1 MRKRDLTRLLIENT
15 VDRALRD
22 MERDAHRSLRNLVDL
37 ALTFSK
43 GTFERHFL
51 TLCRSMLEN
60 ETSPYYQLLDRALR
74 TCDRQTL
81 KTFGIN
87 VGYEACSKGP
97 GASGRLRLPKASM
110 SPGPSPYRP
119 GARACPGSICSDW

>member
-60 ETSPYYQLLDRALR
+60 ETSPYYQLLVRALR

-81 KTFGIN
+81 KTFGIT
-87 VGYEACSKGP
+87 VGYEACSKGVP
-97 GASGRLRLPKASM
+97 VALSQ
-110 SPGPSPYRP
+110 
-119 GARACPGSICSDW
+119 

>member
-87 VGYEACSKGP
+87 VGYEACSKGARRIREIEALTRAEVSGGWRAVGGPP
-97 GASGRLRLPKASM
+97 GVTNAHQ
-110 SPGPSPYRP
+110 
-119 GARACPGSICSDW
+119 

>member
-15 VDRALRD
+15 VDRALRIWSGTPTAPF
-22 MERDAHRSLRNLVDL
+22 ESGRPGAHL
-37 ALTFSK
+37 FQ

-81 KTFGIN
+81 KTFL
-87 VGYEACSKGP
+87 E
-97 GASGRLRLPKASM
+97 SM
-110 SPGPSPYRP
+110 W
-119 GARACPGSICSDW
+119 A

>member
-1 MRKRDLTRLLIENT
+1 MRKRDLTRLLIESA

-22 MERDAHRSLRNLVDL
+22 MERDSHRTIRNLLDL

-43 GTFERHFL
+43 GSFERHFF
-51 TLCRSMLEN
+51 TLCQQMLED
-60 ETSPYYQLLDRALR
+60 ESSPYYQLLDRALR

-87 VGYEACSKGP
+87 VGYEGNRSI
-97 GASGRLRLPKASM
+97 GAG
-110 SPGPSPYRP
+110 
-119 GARACPGSICSDW
+119 

>member
-87 VGYEACSKGP
+87 VGYEACTGITTRPSGP
-97 GASGRLRLPKASM
+97 PRDSL